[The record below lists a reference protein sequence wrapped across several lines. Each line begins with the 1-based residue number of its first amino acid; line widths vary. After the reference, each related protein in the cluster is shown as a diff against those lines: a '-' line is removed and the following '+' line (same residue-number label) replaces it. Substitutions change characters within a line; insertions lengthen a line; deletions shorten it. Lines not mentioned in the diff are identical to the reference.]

1 LVAVVAVVAVVVA
14 LLLNS
19 NKSTPE
25 VDRAAQAAQTYGNA
39 LYTGD
44 LTTLRS
50 ITCGPKQK
58 EFSQWDGKEE
68 QYQKIYEQQKAADQL
83 IRINGISAA
92 MINEDGTANVQVQA
106 VNTSR
111 PNEPQEVIIVLRKIE
126 GDWKVC
132 NAP

>member
-1 LVAVVAVVAVVVA
+1 MRRSRRSGRARP
-14 LLLNS
+14 S
-19 NKSTPE
+19 PSTADTSWPK
-25 VDRAAQAAQTYGNA
+25 AAQVAQTYGNA